1 MQKAQRQLADSPPT
15 LQQTAGVWLASY
27 PLFQDALQ
35 RRETCFRSLPPF
47 VKLSVLRRLTG
58 DAKWSPL
65 LHTVRASYVEL
76 STPCVVDA
84 VRQYLTSTVVEDS
97 YALETLAAEF
107 PPAKVPLV
115 ARPPCLLSPGK
126 GIFMDGWD
134 RFFAYFSRND
144 ETIPLLAVDW
154 LTLSEGLSQSDCST
168 TVNWMEPLDQLSSLR
183 LQVVAVPPPPQKPG
197 HGPKVSRTLP
207 C

>member
-1 MQKAQRQLADSPPT
+1 MQKAQRQLADSHPT

-27 PLFQDALQ
+27 PLFQAALQ

-47 VKLSVLRRLTG
+47 VKLSVLRRLAG

-84 VRQYLTSTVVEDS
+84 VRQYLMVEDS

-107 PPAKVPLV
+107 QPATVPLV

-126 GIFMDGWD
+126 GVFMDGWA
-134 RFFAYFSRND
+134 RFFAYWSRND
-144 ETIPLLAVDW
+144 EAIPLLAVDW
-154 LTLSEGLSQSDCST
+154 
-168 TVNWMEPLDQLSSLR
+168 PALDRLR
-183 LQVVAVPPPPQKPG
+183 AFF
-197 HGPKVSRTLP
+197 R
-207 C
+207 